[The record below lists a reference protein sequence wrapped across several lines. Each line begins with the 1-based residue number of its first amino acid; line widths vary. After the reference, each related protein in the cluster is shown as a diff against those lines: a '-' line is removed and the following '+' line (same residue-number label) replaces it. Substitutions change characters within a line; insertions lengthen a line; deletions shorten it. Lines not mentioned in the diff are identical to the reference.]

1 MGVMERKMPRI
12 LDIVAGARVS
22 ASPKYTPGRTRAPH
36 TPPSQGTRR
45 LCALLML
52 QLSVSA
58 TSSVPTAVKSPRR
71 GGWRVGRRLPMNG
84 RPTANPARL
93 AKKSFCLAGTGSAF
107 LKP

>member
-1 MGVMERKMPRI
+1 MEQKMSLT
-12 LDIVAGARVS
+12 LDIVVGARVS
-22 ASPKYTPGRTRAPH
+22 ASPRLTPGRTRAPH
-36 TPPSQGTRR
+36 TPPLQGKRR

-52 QLSVSA
+52 ELSVSA
-58 TSSVPTAVKSPRR
+58 TSCVPTPVKCPRR

-93 AKKSFCLAGTGSAF
+93 AKKFFCLAGTGTAF